1 MKKIRINLVSF
12 LLISSVISL
21 LIIEVFQMLQLYDR
35 KTIQLKNN
43 ISRCLEK
50 IAFKHEKAEDY
61 KQYMQIVNRDF
72 SGQYRDIIKQ
82 EFKNLLPTQESISI
96 QDTNILVRGKI
107 EPYIIIRGKAVDSL
121 SGVSTEQRSMIRD
134 VRQLRELFTHS
145 RNGIMHQ
152 DSSELSIQID
162 QKLMQQIFKKAKF
175 VNELMLQAFKENVYH
190 APKERIDIHFLDS
203 IICDEL
209 SKEDVPKEYE
219 FLIKNE
225 FGIPIKFVDAPK
237 TYSQTFDTTK
247 CLNTNLFP
255 NNLLDENTYIYINF
269 PKKSAFIFKEMKVY
283 IIITF
288 LLVVLIISALIFM
301 FRTIIDQ
308 KRLSEM
314 KSDFISNMTH
324 EFKTPISTIALA
336 CEALNDNDMIKG
348 NAQKEYIPFVKMIS
362 EENKRLEILV
372 EGILQSAVINKG
384 EIVFQRKS
392 INLIAIIEELIK
404 AARFRLNNN
413 GSISFKVQGTPR
425 ALEADKMHTT
435 NIIANLID
443 NAIKYSPNAPH
454 IDLLLIFDTNSI
466 QLVVTDHGIGIKK
479 EYLSRIFDK
488 LYRVPT
494 GNIHNVKGFGLG
506 LSYVK
511 AICEEFN
518 WDLSV
523 KSIVGEGTVFII
535 KFNSHKNGK

>member
-1 MKKIRINLVSF
+1 M
-12 LLISSVISL
+12 
-21 LIIEVFQMLQLYDR
+21 IIEVFQMLQLYDR

-107 EPYIIIRGKAVDSL
+107 EPYIIIRGKAIDSL

-225 FGIPIKFVDAPK
+225 FGIPINFIDAPK
-237 TYSQTFDTTK
+237 TYSQSFDTTK
-247 CLNTNLFP
+247 SMNTNLFP
-255 NNLLDENTYIYINF
+255 NNLLDENTYIYLNF
-269 PKKSAFIFKEMKVY
+269 PKKSAFILKEMKVY

-324 EFKTPISTIALA
+324 EFKTPIATINLALDSIKNPKIIDDK
-336 CEALNDNDMIKG
+336 EKVQKYLQMIKD
-348 NAQKEYIPFVKMIS
+348 
-362 EENKRLEILV
+362 ENKRMHAQVENVLRISKLEKNELNIDKEPQEITEFIEDAIDHISLILEDR
-372 EGILQSAVINKG
+372 EGEVHTHFNATRNTVLLNDVHFTNVLVNIL
-384 EIVFQRKS
+384 
-392 INLIAIIEELIK
+392 
-404 AARFRLNNN
+404 
-413 GSISFKVQGTPR
+413 
-425 ALEADKMHTT
+425 
-435 NIIANLID
+435 D
-443 NAIKYSPNAPH
+443 NAMKYATEKPIINVYTENIKDY
-454 IDLLLIFDTNSI
+454 
-466 QLVVTDHGIGIKK
+466 VVIKIEDNGIGMSKAVQKK
-479 EYLSRIFDK
+479 VFEKFFREH
-488 LYRVPT
+488 T
-494 GNIHNVKGFGLG
+494 GDLHNVKGHGLG
-506 LSYVK
+506 LAYVK
-511 AICEEFN
+511 QIIDDHN
-518 WDLSV
+518 
-523 KSIVGEGTVFII
+523 GEVFVESEKGKGSTFII
-535 KFNSHKNGK
+535 KLPLIN